1 MAQFPRPPRFSI
13 VFGGEDKLIE
23 PYGRNP
29 LVEHTWFEGAVVSR
43 DLTRQEELRVMTPW
57 NCSVACKVGPQ
68 FIVQPGHDRV
78 AVVLGSRGVPLASSE
93 FGLVAFAS
101 A

>member
-1 MAQFPRPPRFSI
+1 

-29 LVEHTWFEGAVVSR
+29 LVEHTWFEGAVVPR

-57 NCSVACKVGPQ
+57 NCSVACKVARSSPFSQ
-68 FIVQPGHDRV
+68 ILIELPLHSTR
-78 AVVLGSRGVPLASSE
+78 AVFHSLPANSV
-93 FGLVAFAS
+93 
-101 A
+101 